1 MAKKEIITKGSYQQ
15 KELHSEEMLIAL
27 ASIITNIKNMW
38 SDNTIFKKLLDHLL
52 NVLLKSHLAEN
63 RAAEYSEYIKNI
75 KEKSKSTTVATSSLN
90 KLERELESLD
100 DDEDKRQRFERRITR
115 GHGRIT
121 YLKSLPKK
129 TVSRMKPARNIKMMS
144 VEAACLVYNQLDNI
158 QRELPDATEKELQT
172 QMLIAQT
179 LQSYIQDKQNR
190 FAVAHQFPLCILA
203 NDILRATEYAK
214 FTRQLFPLPCLSY
227 LDALQVNASSLY
239 QIMTSGPD
247 ALLISDFNQ
256 KAIDSIEYARSNK
269 HAVFSSI
276 FDMSEI
282 TNTCDS
288 YKLKFAYNIQILP
301 GLKTPRILG
310 TTTKEHSNLLLKK
323 SLSYT
328 QRMVQDPNIV
338 EQHQKGLA
346 ILQAEIINSQQELNK
361 PQATLE
367 KLQKSDHE
375 VVLGAKTKQLK
386 DRFKSLLTRDERE
399 STWHDMKC
407 LKEERNQHR
416 MEVINCCSFV
426 SSLKQDSY
434 RKRMAVRFDKAIQEQ
449 VKRSGQEEKDDP
461 IKINS
466 QTTVNLSTS
475 LPFTSQRFQLDIQL
489 CNRYHVLQEP
499 DVDIKDEE
507 AAFLNLLQSETI
519 NANEIDIN
527 CMHKKNRKHLERL
540 KKKTSQGE
548 EVSTLEAK
556 LEKASLSASSNVE
569 KFQQNYRV
577 HEDCSKK
584 LRSFYNSSNRT
595 NRLRSLEIQ
604 KKSTWITAQERKSLT
619 KANTG
624 ADKKQLLM
632 FIGDRGTGIG
642 SRIKGFRDTEVD
654 GRSSCVKLCH
664 PKAMLTKKNKQVSQE
679 IKGALMCVNPKCVA
693 VKSGRSTKSRDA
705 LFSLAI
711 GLSGL
716 TQCLIGSPLL
726 PFAQPQISQFN
737 TDTVNKPSWSFVPA
751 RDHLT
756 STMCAYTIVVPCE
769 GLFV

>member
-15 KELHSEEMLIAL
+15 KELHSEEMSIAL
-27 ASIITNIKNMW
+27 TSIITNIKNMW
-38 SDNTIFKKLLDHLL
+38 NDNTIFKKT
-52 NVLLKSHLAEN
+52 SRSSFECF
-63 RAAEYSEYIKNI
+63 IKI
-75 KEKSKSTTVATSSLN
+75 TLGWKQEKSKSTTVATSSLN

-115 GHGRIT
+115 GHDRIT

-129 TVSRMKPARNIKMMS
+129 TVLRMKPARNIKMMP
-144 VEAACLVYNQLDNI
+144 VEAVCLVYNQLDDI
-158 QRELPDATEKELQT
+158 QRELPDTTEKEVQT

-179 LQSYIQDKQNR
+179 LQPYIPDKQNR
-190 FAVAHQFPLCILA
+190 FVVARQIPLCILA
-203 NDILRATEYAK
+203 NDILRTTGYAK
-214 FTRQLFPLPCLSY
+214 FTRQLFPLPRLSY
-227 LDALQVNASSLY
+227 LNALQANAPSLY
-239 QIMTSGPD
+239 HMMTSGPD

-301 GLKTPRILG
+301 GLKTARILG
-310 TTTKEHSNLLLKK
+310 TTTKEHSDLSLKK

-328 QRMVQDPNIV
+328 LRIVQDPNI
-338 EQHQKGLA
+338 
-346 ILQAEIINSQQELNK
+346 
-361 PQATLE
+361 
-367 KLQKSDHE
+367 LQKSDHE
-375 VVLGAKTKQLK
+375 VVLGAKIKQLK
-386 DRFKSLLTRDERE
+386 DRFKSLLTIDERE
-399 STWHDMKC
+399 SMWHDMKC
-407 LKEERNQHR
+407 LKEEDNQLSQLC
-416 MEVINCCSFV
+416 IK
-426 SSLKQDSY
+426 LKTGLISQ
-434 RKRMAVRFDKAIQEQ
+434 KKKKKKIAVRFDKAIQEQ
-449 VKRSGQEEKDDP
+449 AKRSGQEKKKDDL

-466 QTTVNLSTS
+466 QTTGVFNTTDCLIDGANDFTFSGTDNGLINLSRS
-475 LPFTSQRFQLDIQL
+475 VPFTSQQFQFHIQL
-489 CNRYHVLQEP
+489 YNRYHVLQEP

-507 AAFLNLLQSETI
+507 TTFLNLLQSKTI

-527 CMHKKNRKHLERL
+527 YMHRKNRKHLGRL

-569 KFQQNYRV
+569 EFQQNYHV

-584 LRSFYNSSNRT
+584 LRSFY
-595 NRLRSLEIQ
+595 
-604 KKSTWITAQERKSLT
+604 STQERESLT

-624 ADKKQLLM
+624 SDKKQLHGKHVNVCITNEHM
-632 FIGDRGTGIG
+632 TSQTCIY
-642 SRIKGFRDTEVD
+642 
-654 GRSSCVKLCH
+654 CYQKLCH

-679 IKGALMCVNPKCVA
+679 IKGALMCVNPKCMA

-705 LFSLAI
+705 LSSLAI

-716 TQCLIGSPLL
+716 AQCLIGSPLP
-726 PFAQPQISQFN
+726 PFAQFQISQFN
-737 TDTVNKPSWSFVPA
+737 TDTVNKLSWSFVSA

-756 STMCAYTIVVPCE
+756 STLCAHTIVVPYE
-769 GLFV
+769 G